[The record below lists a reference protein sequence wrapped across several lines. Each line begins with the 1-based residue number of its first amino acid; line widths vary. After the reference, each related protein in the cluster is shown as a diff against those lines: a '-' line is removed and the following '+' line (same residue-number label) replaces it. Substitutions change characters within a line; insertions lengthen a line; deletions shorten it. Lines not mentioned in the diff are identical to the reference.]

1 MAGAFNGVA
10 EAVEGAPKAGVD
22 PFGEENG
29 DVEIAPSLCR
39 SAGETAKQVGDLNT
53 RFSQERVARS
63 LNDIGRWML
72 DTHGEFS
79 LAGRAARVGALP
91 EPDA

>member
-1 MAGAFNGVA
+1 MAGAFDGVA
-10 EAVEGAPKAGVD
+10 EAVEGAPKASVD
-22 PFGEENG
+22 ALGEENG
-29 DVEIAPSLCR
+29 DVEITPPLCGP
-39 SAGETAKQVGDLNT
+39 AGEAAKQVGDLDA